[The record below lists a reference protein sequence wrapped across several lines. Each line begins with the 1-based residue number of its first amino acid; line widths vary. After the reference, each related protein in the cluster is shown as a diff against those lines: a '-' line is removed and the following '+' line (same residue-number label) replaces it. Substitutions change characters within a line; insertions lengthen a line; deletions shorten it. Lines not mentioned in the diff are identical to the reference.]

1 MEVKDFPKITVIL
14 RGYTYSQVRTVVKQL
29 VGTTLNSV
37 EITMNSPDVI
47 KTISQI
53 SAEFGDQILIGAG
66 TVTTYE
72 EAKAAIAAGARFILS
87 PIMLSQEILDLCK
100 LNQVISVP
108 ASMTPTEIKRSLDM
122 GADIVKVF
130 PARTMGIDYF
140 NDIQAPLGKLPLM
153 AVGGVNGSNVSDY
166 LAAGAAY
173 VGIGSGIFN
182 KGDILQENNEGIKQS
197 ILDFEGRLNKE

>member
-1 MEVKDFPKITVIL
+1 MEIKDFPKITVIL

-29 VGTTLNSV
+29 VGTSLNSV

-47 KTISQI
+47 QTITKI
-53 SAEFGDQILIGAG
+53 SDEFGDQILVGAG

-72 EAKAAIAAGARFILS
+72 EAKAAIKAGARFLLS

-100 LNQVISVP
+100 LNHVISVP

-130 PARTMGIDYF
+130 PARTMGINYF
-140 NDIQAPLGKLPLM
+140 NDIQAPLGRLPLM
-153 AVGGVNGSNVSDY
+153 AVGGVDGNNVLDY
-166 LAAGAAY
+166 LAAGAAF
-173 VGIGSGIFN
+173 VGIGSGIFS
-182 KGDILQENNEGIKQS
+182 KDDILHEEEEGLKQS
-197 ILDFEGRLNKE
+197 IVDFECKLK